1 MYIVIYENKTDG
13 PDMPAVTMAPSKSVY
28 SVGDSLTISCSTDSN
43 PPPVITW
50 SVLSENKSEEQI
62 ERFFNKSKL
71 VFRSLQITDSG
82 NYTCT
87 ASNAARLKH
96 PNITS
101 VPVFVRISKRMYPGC
116 NHCGDT
122 KICNHKNGQNVC
134 ILNIWIPIAVVFII
148 TSATFLVTSIIL
160 IILRRRTQENT
171 KTNNMLNTQR

>member
-101 VPVFVRISKRMYPGC
+101 VPVFVRISKRMYPSC

-122 KICNHKNGQNVC
+122 KICNHKNGQNEC

>member
-1 MYIVIYENKTDG
+1 MYIVIYEYKTDG

-28 SVGDSLTISCSTDSN
+28 SVGDSLTVNCSTDSN

-50 SVLSENKSEEQI
+50 SVLSENKLEEQV

-71 VFRSLQITDSG
+71 VFRSLLPTDSG

-87 ASNAARLKH
+87 ATNAARPKH
-96 PNITS
+96 PNMTS
-101 VPVFVRISKRMYPGC
+101 VPVFVRISEIMYPGC
-116 NHCGDT
+116 NHCGHT
-122 KICNHKNGQNVC
+122 QICNHKNGRNEC

-148 TSATFLVTSIIL
+148 TSAPFLVTSIIL

-171 KTNNMLNTQR
+171 ETTNMLTKQR

>member
-13 PDMPAVTMAPSKSVY
+13 PDMPAVTMEPLKSVY
-28 SVGDSLTISCSTDSN
+28 SVGDSLTINCSTDSN

-71 VFRSLQITDSG
+71 VFRSLQPTDSG

-87 ASNAARLKH
+87 ATNAARPKH

-122 KICNHKNGQNVC
+122 KICNHKNGRNEC

-160 IILRRRTQENT
+160 IILRRRIQENT
-171 KTNNMLNTQR
+171 ETNNMLNTQR